1 MNYILRLYEQKHVK
15 VRIAIVLSCHFLCV
29 FPSSSLKRNRNPGSL
44 RVQVAESF
52 IEGAR
57 AALGGQGQQRRVG
70 QGGPK
75 IGQPRPSHGPEDPGA
90 GGWPENGKF
99 TKEPWNQQLVYLVGG
114 IPRFKNMRQLG

>member
-1 MNYILRLYEQKHVK
+1 MSFPLCIPL
-15 VRIAIVLSCHFLCV
+15 FL
-29 FPSSSLKRNRNPGSL
+29 FKAGGIGIPGPSGSL

-75 IGQPRPSHGPEDPGA
+75 IGQPRPSHGPE
-90 GGWPENGKF
+90 NGKF
-99 TKEPWNQQLVYLVGG
+99 TKEPWNQQLVDLVGG
-114 IPRFKNMRQLG
+114 YTPLKKIWVSWDDDYSQYMESHNPVMFQSTNQLW

>member
-1 MNYILRLYEQKHVK
+1 MSFPLCIPL
-15 VRIAIVLSCHFLCV
+15 FL
-29 FPSSSLKRNRNPGSL
+29 FKAGGIGIPGPSGSL

-75 IGQPRPSHGPEDPGA
+75 IGQPRPSHGPE
-90 GGWPENGKF
+90 NGKF
-99 TKEPWNQQLVYLVGG
+99 TKEPWNQQLVDLVGG
-114 IPRFKNMRQLG
+114 IPLLKNMSQLG